1 MSGFYDL
8 PFFPSAGSSDGT
20 NGKDGV
26 SPTLSI
32 ENISGGHRLIIV
44 DTTGRKSIDIL
55 DGLQGPQGI
64 QGLQGPKGD
73 TGLQGPAGATGPKGD
88 KGDKGDKGEGEKGD
102 KGDQGEQGL
111 MGPQGPQGERGPQGQ
126 VGPIGPQGPQGE
138 KGDTGPA
145 GPTGAPGEDGPP
157 GEDGLAGKSAYE
169 FAKLGG
175 YTGTESEFAE
185 MMANTISK
193 QEITLGLHTDG
204 LLYLFIDGEPI
215 GTGITINT
223 NPEA

>member
-44 DTTGRKSIDIL
+44 DATGRKSIDIL

-73 TGLQGPAGATGPKGD
+73 TGLQGPAGEPGLKGD
-88 KGDKGDKGEGEKGD
+88 KGDKGDKGE
-102 KGDQGEQGL
+102 QGL
-111 MGPQGPQGERGPQGQ
+111 TGPQGQ
-126 VGPIGPQGPQGE
+126 VGPSGPQGPQGE
-138 KGDTGPA
+138 KGDTGPT
-145 GPTGAPGEDGPP
+145 GPTGAP

-175 YTGTESEFAE
+175 YAGTESEFAE

>member
-44 DTTGRKSIDIL
+44 DATGRKSIDIL

-73 TGLQGPAGATGPKGD
+73 TGAQGPAGEQGLKGD
-88 KGDKGDKGEGEKGD
+88 KGDKGDKGE
-102 KGDQGEQGL
+102 QGEQGL
-111 MGPQGPQGERGPQGQ
+111 TGPQGPQGEQGPQGQ
-126 VGPIGPQGPQGE
+126 IGPIGPQGQQGE

-145 GPTGAPGEDGPP
+145 GPTGAT
-157 GEDGLAGKSAYE
+157 GEDGLSAYE

-185 MMANTISK
+185 VIANTIDKRNIS
-193 QEITLGLHTDG
+193 IGLHTDG

-215 GTGITINT
+215 GTGIIINT
-223 NPEA
+223 NPET